1 MTKIKVL
8 LANRP
13 QSLRKS
19 LRNIIYSQTD
29 MEVVGEAL
37 EPVEILLMV
46 GKTEA
51 DVVIV
56 TLPNSDEDPG
66 IYSHLLAEYP
76 QLLIFAVSPE
86 LESALLYRQLVSKEQ
101 IFKVS
106 KEEIPA
112 LIRKVKDKDM
122 DR

>member
-1 MTKIKVL
+1 MKKIKVL

-13 QSLRKS
+13 QSLRES
-19 LRNIIYSQTD
+19 LRNLIYSQTD

-66 IYSHLLAEYP
+66 IYSHLFAEYP